1 MYLKHLHDC
10 PRSCAVLLLVLCVA
24 SGCGY
29 MIGPGHDPHI
39 RTVEVP
45 MFTNETFRR
54 GIEQQLT
61 EAVQKEI
68 QGRTTIHLA
77 KSPNAE
83 TRLTGTIKRIQKLP
97 QSQTQFADPR
107 ELELAMQVQVTWE
120 DLTTGEVISE
130 YSIPLDSDTAMLFTS
145 SNFAPEIGQSLATA
159 IHENV
164 QQTAQQI
171 VNMMDFPW

>member
-1 MYLKHLHDC
+1 MLE
-10 PRSCAVLLLVLCVA
+10 VA
-24 SGCGY
+24 QTQA
-29 MIGPGHDPHI
+29 
-39 RTVEVP
+39 R
-45 MFTNETFRR
+45 FR
-54 GIEQQLT
+54 QH
-61 EAVQKEI
+61 A
-68 QGRTTIHLA
+68 A
-77 KSPNAE
+77 
-83 TRLTGTIKRIQKLP
+83 KRIQKLP